1 MFDRRRKQL
10 VAILA
15 VTAFVTALGAAQ
27 SIPAQAKNQPRM
39 ERAVALLIEAR
50 EQLQKASH
58 DKGGHRVKAIHQ
70 INKAITEVRKGTRF
84 DNRN

>member
-27 SIPAQAKNQPRM
+27 SIPAQAKN
-39 ERAVALLIEAR
+39 
-50 EQLQKASH
+50 
-58 DKGGHRVKAIHQ
+58 
-70 INKAITEVRKGTRF
+70 
-84 DNRN
+84 